1 MKCFDFLSSSPTLYL
16 LKEDRG
22 KNKIGGFFSMIFA
35 LLMISLIIYYFYVYL
50 SGSDY
55 NLTYYRENR
64 TTYMNEKET
73 NSTIRKQFYFSISKN
88 INNAKIIPILM
99 DDYNNTKYAE
109 KCEFNP
115 APKYFNNG
123 EDIFCFELIRKPF
136 NTSEEG
142 ENRYLH
148 LTCEEN
154 CVDNNGKPAII
165 DFILASD
172 ELKMVHSNGEPFE
185 NSGDLEGYAMT
196 LEVGGDSANKIFKY
210 IYTPRIYN
218 TTKIFSNEI
227 GSYANT
233 YLNSL
238 QYENSYKAFSS
249 FAEFS
254 FDLTFDC
261 DVYLREYITLL
272 DTLSKIGGL
281 FSPFNLLFQVLVM
294 FYSELEINSEI
305 TKNVFSKIKNYEYK
319 QINKIK
325 INNNSIDNIDF
336 EIAKE
341 AKETSELRKKFNI
354 NKIEQYFCSFFNF
367 CCDTWNFCKTHRTTK
382 ILNLCSDFIRT
393 YLSVENII
401 FNMILFENYYKENPI
416 KYNYNSYLNNIDKE
430 IENKNIKKNILLVP
444 LNSKE

>member
-22 KNKIGGFFSMIFA
+22 KNKIGGFFSIIFA
-35 LLMISLIIYYFYVYL
+35 LLMISLTIYYFYVYL

-123 EDIFCFELIRKPF
+123 EDIFCFELIRKAF

-172 ELKMVHSNGEPFE
+172 ELKMVHSNGE
-185 NSGDLEGYAMT
+185 L
-196 LEVGGDSANKIFKY
+196 LKIQESWKDM
-210 IYTPRIYN
+210 R
-218 TTKIFSNEI
+218 
-227 GSYANT
+227 
-233 YLNSL
+233 
-238 QYENSYKAFSS
+238 
-249 FAEFS
+249 
-254 FDLTFDC
+254 
-261 DVYLREYITLL
+261 
-272 DTLSKIGGL
+272 
-281 FSPFNLLFQVLVM
+281 
-294 FYSELEINSEI
+294 
-305 TKNVFSKIKNYEYK
+305 
-319 QINKIK
+319 
-325 INNNSIDNIDF
+325 
-336 EIAKE
+336 
-341 AKETSELRKKFNI
+341 
-354 NKIEQYFCSFFNF
+354 
-367 CCDTWNFCKTHRTTK
+367 
-382 ILNLCSDFIRT
+382 
-393 YLSVENII
+393 
-401 FNMILFENYYKENPI
+401 
-416 KYNYNSYLNNIDKE
+416 
-430 IENKNIKKNILLVP
+430 
-444 LNSKE
+444 

>member
-22 KNKIGGFFSMIFA
+22 KNKIGGFFSIIFA
-35 LLMISLIIYYFYVYL
+35 LLMISLTIYYFYVYL

-55 NLTYYRENR
+55 NLTYYRETR
-64 TTYMNEKET
+64 KTYLNEEKT
-73 NSTIRKQFYFSISKN
+73 DSIIRKQFYFSIYKN
-88 INNAKIIPILM
+88 TNNAKIIPILT

-109 KCEFNP
+109 KCKFNP
-115 APKYFNNG
+115 GPKYFNNG
-123 EDIFCFELIRKPF
+123 EDIFCFELIRRPF

-142 ENRYLH
+142 DNLHLH

-185 NSGDLEGYAMT
+185 KSEDLEGYEMT
-196 LEVGGDSANKIFKY
+196 LEIDNSITKNIFKF

-227 GSYANT
+227 GSYVNT

-238 QYENSYKAFSS
+238 QFEDSYKIISS

-254 FDLTFDC
+254 FDFTNDC
-261 DVYLREYITLL
+261 DVYFREYITLL

-294 FYSELEINSEI
+294 FYSDSS
-305 TKNVFSKIKNYEYK
+305 FSHVLFRTGIKFRNY
-319 QINKIK
+319 
-325 INNNSIDNIDF
+325 
-336 EIAKE
+336 
-341 AKETSELRKKFNI
+341 
-354 NKIEQYFCSFFNF
+354 
-367 CCDTWNFCKTHRTTK
+367 
-382 ILNLCSDFIRT
+382 
-393 YLSVENII
+393 
-401 FNMILFENYYKENPI
+401 
-416 KYNYNSYLNNIDKE
+416 
-430 IENKNIKKNILLVP
+430 
-444 LNSKE
+444 